1 MLSIRLHNRLENT
14 SAKLISP
21 VMQPNA
27 SVSSC
32 FLFRFHMQ
40 ANIVAHL
47 HPRQIMQ
54 IHQGADAGEVIVGQA
69 FEDGLQ
75 PQVEMF
81 F

>member
-1 MLSIRLHNRLENT
+1 
-14 SAKLISP
+14 
-21 VMQPNA
+21 
-27 SVSSC
+27 
-32 FLFRFHMQ
+32 MQ

-47 HPRQIMQ
+47 HPRHIMQ